1 MTKVSDIITA
11 KGSNIHSIEPEATVY
26 DAISKMVEFGIGSL
40 LVIDGEAVSGII
52 TERDYL
58 SKVAL
63 VNKNSRETKVGEV
76 MSHRII
82 YIKPDNDVEEVMAMM
97 TEAHCRHMPV
107 MDGGKLCGLVSI
119 GDCAKQLSQDR
130 KAQLNYLTEYI
141 ADNYPG

>member
-1 MTKVSDIITA
+1 
-11 KGSNIHSIEPEATVY
+11 
-26 DAISKMVEFGIGSL
+26 
-40 LVIDGEAVSGII
+40 
-52 TERDYL
+52 
-58 SKVAL
+58 
-63 VNKNSRETKVGEV
+63 

>member
-40 LVIDGEAVSGII
+40 LVIDGETVSGII

>member
-11 KGSNIHSIEPEATVY
+11 KGGNVHSIEPEATVY

-40 LVIDGEAVSGII
+40 LVIEDETVSGII

-58 SKVAL
+58 AKVAL
-63 VNKNSRETKVGEV
+63 MNKNSRDTKVGEV

-107 MDGGKLCGLVSI
+107 MEDGKLRGLVSI

-130 KAQLNYLTEYI
+130 KTQLNYLTEYI

>member
-1 MTKVSDIITA
+1 MTKVIDIITA
-11 KGSNIHSIEPEATVY
+11 KGSEIHSIEPTATVY
-26 DAISKMVEFGIGSL
+26 EAIERMVEFGIGSL
-40 LVIDGEAVSGII
+40 LVIDEETVSGII

-63 VNKNSRETKVGEV
+63 MNKHSRDTKVGEV

-82 YIKPDNDVEEVMAMM
+82 YIKPENDVEEVMAMM

-107 MDGGKLCGLVSI
+107 IDNGKLCGLVSI

-130 KAQLNYLTEYI
+130 KTQLNYLTEYI

>member
-1 MTKVSDIITA
+1 MTKVSDILTA
-11 KGSNIHSIEPEATVY
+11 KGGNIHSIEPETTVY
-26 DAISKMVEFGIGSL
+26 DAIAKMVELGIGSL
-40 LVIDGEAVSGII
+40 LVIEDETVSGII

-63 VNKNSRETKVGEV
+63 KNKNSRDTKVGEV

-82 YIKPDNDVEEVMAMM
+82 YLTPDNDVEDVMAMM

-107 MDGGKLCGLVSI
+107 IDSGKLCGLISI

-130 KAQLNYLTEYI
+130 QTQLNYLTEYI

>member
-11 KGSNIHSIEPEATVY
+11 KGNKIYSVEPETIVY

-40 LVIDGEAVSGII
+40 LVIDGETVSGIF

-63 VNKNSRETKVGEV
+63 MNKNSRDTKVGEV

-107 MDGGKLCGLVSI
+107 MDGGKLCGL
-119 GDCAKQLSQDR
+119 
-130 KAQLNYLTEYI
+130 
-141 ADNYPG
+141 

>member
-1 MTKVSDIITA
+1 MTKVSDIITS
-11 KGSNIHSIEPEATVY
+11 KGDNIHSIDPEATVY
-26 DAISKMVEFGIGSL
+26 DAIFKMVEFGIGSL
-40 LVIDGEAVSGII
+40 LVIDGKTVSGII

-58 SKVAL
+58 AKVAL
-63 VNKNSRETKVGEV
+63 VNKNSRDTKVGEV

-107 MDGGKLCGLVSI
+107 MDNSKLCGIVSI
-119 GDCAKQLSQDR
+119 GDCAKQLSRDR
-130 KAQLNYLTEYI
+130 KTQLNYLTEYI

>member
-11 KGSNIHSIEPEATVY
+11 KGGIIHSIEPESTVY
-26 DAISKMVEFGIGSL
+26 NAISKMVELGIGSL
-40 LVIDGEAVSGII
+40 LVIDGETVSGII

-63 VNKNSRETKVGEV
+63 MNKNSRDTKVGEV

-82 YIKPDNDVEEVMAMM
+82 YIKPENDVEEVMAMM

-107 MDGGKLCGLVSI
+107 LDSGKLCGLVSI
-119 GDCAKQLSQDR
+119 GDCAKQLSRDR
-130 KAQLNYLTEYI
+130 KTQLNYLTEYI